1 MVVGV
6 EIACSDADIVSEQG
20 FVDFIAVDVIFIE
33 VGVCYAVDVFFE
45 DLPLRVV
52 VVIAGFVGVVGF
64 GLLQNIV
71 T

>member
-1 MVVGV
+1 
-6 EIACSDADIVSEQG
+6 
-20 FVDFIAVDVIFIE
+20 
-33 VGVCYAVDVFFE
+33 
-45 DLPLRVV
+45 LPLRVV